1 MNLIDSIVRK
11 LFTRVTALPSPTI
24 PAIRPIRREVSR
36 TLARCDAEEV
46 LALVQGIIDR
56 SLREGER
63 DLRWV
68 GYEIAHYHRA
78 TLASLDRN
86 WLERL
91 GEGLD
96 SWDSVDV
103 FSLYLSGP
111 AWRNGQIADADVHDW
126 ARSENV
132 WWRRVA
138 LVSTVALNLKARGG
152 TGDVGRTMPV
162 CRMLAA
168 DQEDMVVKAL
178 SWALRVVAQ
187 HDREAVEA
195 FVAEYDYCLAA
206 RVKREVRTKLNTG
219 SKNPRRATSTS
230 PD

>member
-1 MNLIDSIVRK
+1 MNE
-11 LFTRVTALPSPTI
+11 LFSRVNALPTPTI

-36 TLARCDAEEV
+36 RVARFAASEV
-46 LALVQGIIDR
+46 LDIVRAIVYR
-56 SLREGER
+56 SLGEGER

-68 GYEIAHYHRA
+68 GYEIAHYHRP
-78 TLASLDRN
+78 TLASLDRAT
-86 WLERL
+86 LENL
-91 GEGLD
+91 GASLD

-111 AWRNGQIADADVHDW
+111 AWRNGQISDEVVHRW
-126 ARSENV
+126 AGSEDL

-152 TGDVGRTMPV
+152 TGDVARTMPV

-168 DQEDMVVKAL
+168 DHEDMVEKAL
-178 SWALRVVAQ
+178 SWALRVVEQ
-187 HDREAVEA
+187 HDRRAVEA
-195 FVAEYDYCLAA
+195 FLAEYDHCLAS

-219 SKNPRRATSTS
+219 RKNPRRTPTVQGAS
-230 PD
+230 

>member
-1 MNLIDSIVRK
+1 MTNPTNLVDELFERVR
-11 LFTRVTALPSPTI
+11 ALPIPSI
-24 PAIRPIRREVSR
+24 PAIRPIRREISR
-36 TLARCDAEEV
+36 TVSKCGADEV
-46 LALVQGIIDR
+46 LALAQDVVDR
-56 SLREGER
+56 SLLEGER

-68 GYEIAHYHRA
+68 GYEIAHYHRR

-86 WLERL
+86 SLERL
-91 GEGLD
+91 GESLD

-111 AWRNGQIADADVHDW
+111 AWRNGQIGGDDVHDW
-126 ARSENV
+126 ARSENR

-152 TGDVGRTMPV
+152 TGDVARTLPV

-168 DQEDMVVKAL
+168 DQDDMVVKAL
-178 SWALRVVAQ
+178 SWALRVVEQ
-187 HDREAVEA
+187 HDREAVKSFLSA
-195 FVAEYDYCLAA
+195 YDYCLAS

-219 SKNPRRATSTS
+219 RKNPRRPATS
-230 PD
+230 